1 MKRFISKN
9 FMLLSGI
16 LIFISLFTRFY
27 LLVNRIDIIEVGMN
41 ISIDYT
47 NLLIIILGISVFIIV
62 IYYLP
67 LLFLVKYRFEI
78 KIRFHVQEY
87 RETYLIKDYL
97 TYFSKQNTYKKNNVI
112 LCWKHFLFQLKYL
125 NKLNWKEKKMKWKK
139 KNLLSLW

>member
-9 FMLLSGI
+9 FILLSGI

-78 KIRFHVQEY
+78 KILFHVQEY

-112 LCWKHFLFQLKYL
+112 LC
-125 NKLNWKEKKMKWKK
+125 
-139 KNLLSLW
+139 